1 MSDAEGLLWRLDR
14 DPFLSSNVANITI
27 VDRPVDVAR
36 LSRRLERATQL
47 VPRLRQ
53 RVQAAPV
60 NVTPPSWI
68 DDPAFDIAFH
78 IRHIALPPPG
88 DMRQLLDLAVLF
100 AADPFDRSRPLWEF
114 LVVDGL
120 HGGRSALI
128 QRFHHTLVD
137 GEAGVR
143 LMAEFVDLERDAPE
157 PPPLRDEDL
166 PPPDP
171 EPAPATPGEAFR
183 EMLAGGL
190 RLPLGALRQA
200 SELIAEPSRIP
211 AASVAAYDTIRAIVV
226 ELSDT
231 ERARSP
237 LWQERSLRRRLD
249 VLRAP
254 VDATKAAA
262 KALGGTLNTAFV
274 TAAAAAAG
282 RYHAQLGSPVEHL
295 RASIAISTR
304 TEDSGA
310 NAYTLGRL
318 LVPTGDLPVAERFTM
333 IAEAAATARA
343 GSATANLDTLAAVAA
358 TLPVSL
364 VSRIARQQTQTVDFA
379 TSNVRA
385 APFTVYIAGAQ
396 VLENYPIGP
405 LGGVAFNL
413 TLMSYDG
420 SLDMGLHVDAAAVT
434 EPDLLRNLM
443 EGAFEELL
451 EAV

>member
-1 MSDAEGLLWRLDR
+1 MSDAEGLLWRLER
-14 DPFLSSNVANITI
+14 DPFLSSNIANISI
-27 VDRPVDVAR
+27 VDRPVEVGR
-36 LSRRLERATQL
+36 LIRRLERATQL

-53 RVQAAPV
+53 RVQSAPV
-60 NVTPPSWI
+60 NVTPPSWVE
-68 DDPAFDIAFH
+68 DPAFDIAFH
-78 IRHIALPPPG
+78 IRHIALPAPG

-100 AADPFDRSRPLWEF
+100 AADPFERSRPLWEF
-114 LVVDGL
+114 VVVDGL
-120 HGGRSALI
+120 AGGRAAVI

-143 LMAEFVDLERDAPE
+143 LMAHFLDLERDAPE

-166 PPPDP
+166 PAPDP
-171 EPAPATPGEAFR
+171 EPAPATAGEALR
-183 EMLAGGL
+183 EMLAGTM
-190 RLPLGALRQA
+190 RVPLGALRQA
-200 SELIAEPSRIP
+200 SELLADPSRIP
-211 AASVAAYDTIRAIVV
+211 AAGLAAYDTVRAIVT

-262 KALGGTLNTAFV
+262 KDLGGTLNTAFV
-274 TAAAAAAG
+274 TVAAAAAG
-282 RYHAQLGSPVEHL
+282 RYHAELGAPIDHL
-295 RASIAISTR
+295 RASMAISTR
-304 TEDSGA
+304 TQDSGA
-310 NAYTLGRL
+310 NAYTLARL
-318 LVPTGDLPVAERFTM
+318 LVPTGDMPVAERFSA

-385 APFTVYIAGAQ
+385 APFPVYIAGAQ

-420 SLDMGLHVDAAAVT
+420 SLDIGLHMDTAAVS
-434 EPDLLRNLM
+434 EPDRLRRLM
-443 EGAFEELL
+443 EGAFAELL
-451 EAV
+451 ETA